1 MPCRKKKKQEGLD
14 EVQKAILNALKEFIE
29 PAGCKEIAEKAGLPT
44 PKVTGKLRGL
54 KNKGLVES
62 PVKGK
67 YVITEEGKKALK

>member
-1 MPCRKKKKQEGLD
+1 MACKKKEQGLD
-14 EVQKAILNALKEFIE
+14 EVQKQILKALAGMDE
-29 PAGCKEIAEKAGLPT
+29 PAGCKVIAEAAGLPT

-67 YVITEEGKKALK
+67 YVITDTGKKEI